1 MNKKLKKQTTDFLK
15 CGLIGW
21 GMECLWTGC
30 GSLCGEKNKKMP
42 CQTSIWMF
50 PIYGSMALL
59 RPFFLRM
66 QKLAFP
72 VRGCIYALMI
82 FAGEFLSGR
91 LLQKHQLCPWDYTS
105 HHWNIQGIIRLDFFP
120 YWFATGL
127 FFEKLLT
134 EKPSSQSKG

>member
-50 PIYGSMALL
+50 PIYGMASVSS
-59 RPFFLRM
+59 PNT
-66 QKLAFP
+66 AP
-72 VRGCIYALMI
+72 ALSLKN
-82 FAGEFLSGR
+82 AAAAR
-91 LLQKHQLCPWDYTS
+91 
-105 HHWNIQGIIRLDFFP
+105 GIIVNP
-120 YWFATGL
+120 KQIIKESSA
-127 FFEKLLT
+127 LT
-134 EKPSSQSKG
+134 TPHSGFWLG